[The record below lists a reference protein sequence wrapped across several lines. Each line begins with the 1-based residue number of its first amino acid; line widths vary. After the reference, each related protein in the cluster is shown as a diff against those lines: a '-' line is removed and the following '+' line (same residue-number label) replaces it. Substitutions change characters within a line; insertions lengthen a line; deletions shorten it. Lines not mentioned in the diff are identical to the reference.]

1 MDREFDDA
9 ERRHGGRP
17 RKMSDEQVSMAMQ
30 LYFVE
35 GMPVREVADAIK
47 VSHMTV
53 WRAIARTS
61 GPEAVNAFMLGG
73 R

>member
-1 MDREFDDA
+1 MEREFDDEGRKVA
-9 ERRHGGRP
+9 GRP
-17 RKMSDEQVSMAMQ
+17 RKMTTEQVSMAMQ

-35 GMPVREVADAIK
+35 GMPVRDVADAIH

-53 WRAIARTS
+53 WRAISRTS
-61 GPEAVNAFMLGG
+61 GPEAVNAFMLSG